1 MSLLSLFPFY
11 FLLCL
16 VNILSLGTLINCHR
30 LSVVLNCTLL
40 TFDHLWL
47 VCGVWL
53 HYRTFLLGSLLSK
66 CNLCKLLL
74 ALGSGGMLHF
84 CQVYGHKALIVLSES
99 LIFNFFA
106 DKGFS
111 KKISLQSGP
120 KGHYGAVA
128 VRRASHES
136 AVGAHP
142 GQIINR
148 GVVDISNHGQRHS
161 TVGAVD
167 DDLICGGHSKN

>member
-1 MSLLSLFPFY
+1 MSLLSLFSFY
-11 FLLCL
+11 SLLCL
-16 VNILSLGTLINCHR
+16 VSILSLGTLINCHR

-47 VCGVWL
+47 VCRVWL
-53 HYRTFLLGSLLSK
+53 YYRTFLLGSLLSK

-99 LIFNFFA
+99 LVFNLLA
-106 DKGFS
+106 DKGCS

-120 KGHYGAVA
+120 KGHYGTVA
-128 VRRASHES
+128 VGRASHES

-142 GQIINR
+142 GQIING
-148 GVVDISNHGQRHS
+148 GVMDIPNHSQRHS

-167 DDLICGGHSKN
+167 DDLISGGHCKN